1 MEKEGDLHHSFLQGC
16 GQITNGL
23 TNRSAEGGSAPENS
37 QVGRLPLLRC
47 NMGLSILCLLP
58 MFSMLSGVIPDICQ
72 CWYFGKQVKGN
83 Q

>member
-1 MEKEGDLHHSFLQGC
+1 MEKERDLYHSFLQGC

-23 TNRSAEGGSAPENS
+23 TNRTAAGGSAPENS
-37 QVGRLPLLRC
+37 QVGRLPLQSGVF
-47 NMGLSILCLLP
+47 NTMP
-58 MFSMLSGVIPDICQ
+58 MFSMLSGVIPYICQ